1 MSAHFKDKPEQ
12 ALSDQQNSS
21 QGVQQ
26 KTLLLTGATSG
37 IGDALCRQ
45 YIALGWKVFACGRNT
60 EKLTLLS
67 GNSSVTSIQL
77 DLNDAQ
83 QVAERF
89 SSLPSLDL
97 VILNAGSC
105 EYIDDA
111 KHFDAQLFARV
122 INTNL
127 IAVGYCLQALLPK
140 IVAGGQLALVGSSA
154 SILPFSRAQA
164 YGASKAGIAYLASS
178 LAIDLQKH
186 QIDVSLIR
194 PGFVKTPLTDKND
207 FNMPMCITSE
217 QAADFIVKGLNKR
230 QFDIHFP
237 KKFTLILKIIALLPD
252 SLWRWFSVRTL
263 QK

>member
-1 MSAHFKDKPEQ
+1 MTSHSVNKHQPSAKQK
-12 ALSDQQNSS
+12 SK
-21 QGVQQ
+21 QQ

-37 IGDALCRQ
+37 IGESLCSH
-45 YIALGWKVFACGRNT
+45 YLALGWKVIACGRNQ

-67 GNSSVTSIQL
+67 DNENISTLRL
-77 DLNDAQ
+77 DLNESK
-83 QVAERF
+83 QVTDSFA
-89 SSLPSLDL
+89 SLPALDL

-111 KHFDAQLFARV
+111 KQFDGQLFARV

-127 IAVGYCLQALLPK
+127 ISVGYCLEALLPK

-154 SILPFSRAQA
+154 SFLPFSRAQA

-178 LAIDLQKH
+178 LAIDLKNCG
-186 QIDVSLIR
+186 IDVSLIR

-207 FNMPMCITSE
+207 FIMPMCISSE
-217 QAADFIVKGLNKR
+217 EAANFIVKGLNKR

-237 KKFTLILKIIALLPD
+237 KKFTLILKSIGFLPE
-252 SLWRWFSVRTL
+252 SLWRWFSARTL